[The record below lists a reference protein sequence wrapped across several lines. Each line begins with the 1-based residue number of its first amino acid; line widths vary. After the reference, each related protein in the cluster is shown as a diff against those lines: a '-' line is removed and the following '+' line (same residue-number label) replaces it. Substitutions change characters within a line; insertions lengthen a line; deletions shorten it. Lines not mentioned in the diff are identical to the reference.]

1 MATFARTVLR
11 GARESIW
18 SGSRRSPPSRA
29 LMRRLQGL
37 AQQAVR
43 AREGDAVARL
53 DALIAFAA
61 RGHTA
66 GEDLRVGELLTLEDP
81 VREKG
86 IDPGSAGVDRSDLRV
101 RIVGAI
107 LFVPE

>member
-1 MATFARTVLR
+1 MA
-11 GARESIW
+11 
-18 SGSRRSPPSRA
+18 RSA
-29 LMRRLQGL
+29 
-37 AQQAVR
+37 AR
-43 AREGDAVARL
+43 AREGEAVARL

-66 GEDLRVGELLTLEDP
+66 GEELRVGELLTLEDP
-81 VREKG
+81 SSGMEIGPG
-86 IDPGSAGVDRSDLRV
+86 IAGAEGSDLQV